1 MWRITNINL
10 TGASAPSFLETDMKK
25 FAVHNTG
32 DWIRDNYGVTRSP
45 ARVDEFDTLD
55 EVSAFDRQQFEWML
69 SQGEVVISMGNTVYQ
84 IRRV

>member
-1 MWRITNINL
+1 
-10 TGASAPSFLETDMKK
+10 MKK

-55 EVSAFDRQQFEWML
+55 EVSAFDRRQFEWML

-84 IRRV
+84 IRKD